1 MKKKYIVI
9 AVACIGLAG
18 IFGNNNDSTQPKQET
33 VKVET
38 ASTQSDKPAKTVKPM
53 TMQQRALKNEDKDA
67 PADGVNALKKGIL
80 YVESMHMSKAGVYD
94 QLVSEYGENFSPEA
108 ARWAVDHMS
117 DIDWNKAALEKAK
130 SYQKNMNMSREAIR
144 EQLMSEHGE
153 KFTAEEADYAVKNL

>member
-18 IFGNNNDSTQPKQET
+18 IFGNSNDSTQPKQET
-33 VKVET
+33 IKVKT
-38 ASTQSDKPAKTVKPM
+38 ASAVSEKPAKTAKPM
-53 TMQQRALKNEDKDA
+53 TAQQRALKNEDKDA

-94 QLVSEYGENFSPEA
+94 QLVSEHGEKFSPEA

-153 KFTAEEADYAVKNL
+153 KFAAEEADYAVKNL

>member
-1 MKKKYIVI
+1 MKKKYIAI

-18 IFGNNNDSTQPKQET
+18 IFGNNNDSAQPKQET

-38 ASTQSDKPAKTVKPM
+38 ASAVSEKPAKTVKPM
-53 TMQQRALKNEDKDA
+53 TMQQRALKNADGDA

-80 YVESMHMSKAGVYD
+80 YAESMHMSKAGVYD
-94 QLVSEYGENFSPEA
+94 QLVSEYGEKFSPEA
-108 ARWAVDHMS
+108 AKWAVDHMS

-130 SYQKNMNMSREAIR
+130 SYQKNMSMSREAIR
-144 EQLMSEHGE
+144 EQLASEHGE

>member
-18 IFGNNNDSTQPKQET
+18 IFGNSNDSTQPKQET
-33 VKVET
+33 IKVET
-38 ASTQSDKPAKTVKPM
+38 ASAVSEKLAKTAKPM
-53 TMQQRALKNEDKDA
+53 TAQQRALKNEDKDA

-94 QLVSEYGENFSPEA
+94 QLVSEHGEKFSPEA

-144 EQLMSEHGE
+144 EQLMSEYGE
-153 KFTAEEADYAVKNL
+153 KFAVEEADYAVKNL

>member
-18 IFGNNNDSTQPKQET
+18 IFGNSNDSTQPKQET
-33 VKVET
+33 IKVET
-38 ASTQSDKPAKTVKPM
+38 ASAVSEKPAKTAKPI
-53 TMQQRALKNEDKDA
+53 TAQQRALKNEDKDA

-94 QLVSEYGENFSPEA
+94 QLVSEHGEKFSPEA

-144 EQLMSEHGE
+144 EQLMSEHSE
-153 KFTAEEADYAVKNL
+153 KFTAEEAEYAVKNL

>member
-9 AVACIGLAG
+9 AVACISLAG
-18 IFGNNNDSTQPKQET
+18 IFGNNNDSTQPKQEN

-53 TMQQRALKNEDKDA
+53 TMQQRALKNEDKDTQ
-67 PADGVNALKKGIL
+67 ADRVNALKKGIL

-94 QLVSEYGENFSPEA
+94 QLVSE
-108 ARWAVDHMS
+108 
-117 DIDWNKAALEKAK
+117 
-130 SYQKNMNMSREAIR
+130 
-144 EQLMSEHGE
+144 HGE